1 MGKRRLSFLN
11 EVRDQIKSREAKD
24 FVEVELDYHI
34 KEAKSHLLAKGI
46 DEEEAEEKAVGQMG
60 SPVMLGQQLNKL
72 HRPKVDWLTVILLVI
87 TLGLGFIPILFVD
100 PDYSSQIGVDASYFS
115 KNKGIFSLLGGA
127 VAVGMMLMDYRK
139 LAKFGWLFYGIGML
153 ILVVLQIF
161 PSSSHGVPVIDI
173 GPYRVM
179 GLTAIPFF
187 LLAWAFFFNH
197 KKLKLWQL
205 SLLFILSCY
214 LFFMTSTIPTT
225 YIYAVMVFVMLW
237 WSQFSRKT
245 ILITISVMVSLLF
258 FVGLGVWQFD
268 VGVYSLKNRF
278 LAFINPEKYAEGP
291 GYLILLIKERMSEA
305 GWLSNA
311 SNHQVIPD
319 VHTDLVFVGFTYY
332 YGWLAA
338 LALVC
343 ILLLFVA
350 RIMVIARKINDPFGK
365 LLLIGAVALYTVQLV
380 SNITMTLGLFP
391 ITSISLPFI
400 SYGLMPI
407 LFNAF
412 VIGIVLSVYRR
423 KDLTS
428 SSLSQIESSQ
438 S

>member
-11 EVRDQIKSREAKD
+11 EVRDQIKSTEAKD
-24 FVEVELDYHI
+24 FVAAELDFHI
-34 KEAKSHLLAKGI
+34 KEARNHLLAKGL
-46 DEEEAEEKAVGQMG
+46 DKAQAEEKAVGQMG

-100 PDYSSQIGVDASYFS
+100 PDYFSQIGVDASYFS
-115 KNKGIFSLLGGA
+115 KNNGIFSLLGGA
-127 VAVGMMLMDYRK
+127 VAVGMMLKDYRK

-153 ILVVLQIF
+153 ILVTLQIL
-161 PSSSHGVPVIDI
+161 PYSPNGVSVIDI

-179 GLTAIPFF
+179 GLTTIPFF
-187 LLAWAFFFNH
+187 LLAWACFFKHN
-197 KKLKLWQL
+197 KLKLWQL
-205 SLLFILSCY
+205 SLLFIFSCC
-214 LFFMTSTIPTT
+214 LFFMTSTVPTT
-225 YIYAVMVFVMLW
+225 YIYTVMVFVMLW

-245 ILITISVMVSLLF
+245 ILITTSVMASFLF
-258 FVGLGVWQFD
+258 FAGFGVWQFG
-268 VGVYSLKNRF
+268 VGVYSLKSRF

-291 GYLILLIKERMSEA
+291 GYYILLIKDRMLEA
-305 GWLSNA
+305 SWLSNA
-311 SNHQVIPD
+311 SNRQAIPD
-319 VHTDLVFVGFTYY
+319 VHTDFVFVGFTYY

-338 LALVC
+338 IALVC
-343 ILLLFVA
+343 ILFLFVA
-350 RIMVIARKINDPFGK
+350 RIMMVARKIHDPYGK
-365 LLLIGAVALYTVQLV
+365 LLIIGAVALYTVQLV
-380 SNITMTLGLFP
+380 SNIAMTLGLFP
-391 ITSISLPFI
+391 IMSISLPFI

-412 VIGIVLSVYRR
+412 LIGIVLSVYRR

-428 SSLSQIESSQ
+428 SRLSHIESGQ